1 MPEIKNAFIKGKMNK
16 DLDERLGPNGEYR
29 DALNIDVDYSEGS
42 DAGALKNV
50 LGNIAVGSIP
60 GSGDDI
66 ISTGY
71 CIGNV
76 KDTKENKIYWLIQDN
91 FFTHPINGTYQN
103 RDIIAEYDID
113 TNTLS
118 PVLVDFEA
126 NALNFNRSYLVT
138 GINILD
144 GILYF
149 TDGLNEP
156 KQIDVEYW
164 KTQTSNFYTDTT
176 GLTEERITVIKKSP
190 LQAPTLDMDSSTRGG
205 NGTQGN
211 TNVYVNLNLSD
222 GGGQITALDNSLDSG
237 DDIVGTF
244 SISPNYK
251 PGDIIVLKHSF
262 IDSSSNQEYKLEAR
276 ILLKSTYVAEAT
288 FFDSELLTISETV
301 PGGLVQW
308 QAILEEDEPLFELKF
323 PLFSY
328 RYKYNNGQYSCFAPF
343 SKAAFLP
350 DSNKIGENFEYDSKN
365 GYNVGMTNT
374 LRQLELQNLNH
385 NISTDVEEVDV
396 LYKDSNSNNIYIVDT
411 IKKVN

>member
-16 DLDERLGPNGEYR
+16 DLDERLVPNGEYR

-144 GILYF
+144 GVLYF
-149 TDGLNEP
+149 TDNLNEP

-176 GLTEERITVIKKSP
+176 GLTE
-190 LQAPTLDMDSSTRGG
+190 
-205 NGTQGN
+205 
-211 TNVYVNLNLSD
+211 
-222 GGGQITALDNSLDSG
+222 
-237 DDIVGTF
+237 
-244 SISPNYK
+244 
-251 PGDIIVLKHSF
+251 
-262 IDSSSNQEYKLEAR
+262 
-276 ILLKSTYVAEAT
+276 
-288 FFDSELLTISETV
+288 
-301 PGGLVQW
+301 
-308 QAILEEDEPLFELKF
+308 
-323 PLFSY
+323 
-328 RYKYNNGQYSCFAPF
+328 
-343 SKAAFLP
+343 
-350 DSNKIGENFEYDSKN
+350 
-365 GYNVGMTNT
+365 
-374 LRQLELQNLNH
+374 
-385 NISTDVEEVDV
+385 
-396 LYKDSNSNNIYIVDT
+396 
-411 IKKVN
+411 